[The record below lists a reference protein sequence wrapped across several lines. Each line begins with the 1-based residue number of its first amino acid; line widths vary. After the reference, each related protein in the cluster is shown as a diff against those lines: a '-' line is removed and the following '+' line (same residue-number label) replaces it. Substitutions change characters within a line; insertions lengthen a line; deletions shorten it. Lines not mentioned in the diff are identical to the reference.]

1 MSKRAN
7 LPKTWTKQQK
17 IEWYQDKITGYKVA
31 LAEVQSALKT
41 LGNRRS
47 GLLKKLNAAN
57 GAIYDLRHTE
67 NADNVPEITDHAI
80 VRYLQRVKGMDMN
93 ELKLEIAKEKNIV
106 KDGNVIITVLEDY
119 SKEEPPVIK

>member
-7 LPKTWTKQQK
+7 LPKNWTKQQK
-17 IEWYQDKITGYKVA
+17 IEWYQDKITGYKLA
-31 LAEVQSALKT
+31 LSEVQSQLTT

-47 GLLKKLNAAN
+47 NLLKKMSAAN

-93 ELKLEIAKEKNIV
+93 ELKLEIAREKNIV
-106 KDGNVIITVLEDY
+106 KDGNVIITVLDDY